1 LRRVPRDA
9 LAMTVTLYARRA
21 LGIAAPWRG
30 AALGGPAVRVVPPF
44 SRRLVGLLITP
55 SRPQGVRAVS
65 GPDVKK
71 SGQGRLP
78 VDAEEA
84 GGHPRPTLPLVGL
97 LPTLQFDSCPK
108 RSGGAATTGQRR
120 RLVRAGRHR
129 RRAASRRPCRHPT
142 PATLDASVSPPCST
156 HSERMLKR
164 KPTRIELKPEDR
176 EEYFAHKK
184 ETAKP
189 PSEVESAKPSEKEVR
204 IGLAKAR

>member
-1 LRRVPRDA
+1 
-9 LAMTVTLYARRA
+9 M
-21 LGIAAPWRG
+21 
-30 AALGGPAVRVVPPF
+30 
-44 SRRLVGLLITP
+44 
-55 SRPQGVRAVS
+55 
-65 GPDVKK
+65 
-71 SGQGRLP
+71 
-78 VDAEEA
+78 
-84 GGHPRPTLPLVGL
+84 PLVGL

-108 RSGGAATTGQRR
+108 RSGGAATTGQRP
-120 RLVRAGRHR
+120 RLCAP
-129 RRAASRRPCRHPT
+129 AATAAVLLAAFRPCRHPT
-142 PATLDASVSPPCST
+142 PDTLDASVSPPCST